1 MPEMGRREAVPHAA
15 DAFTAGQCNKEVTSK
30 LLYMISAERKLLQF
44 SKLSVDGRAF
54 KPAVRQFE

>member
-1 MPEMGRREAVPHAA
+1 MPHAA
-15 DAFTAGQCNKEVTSK
+15 DAFTVRHCNKEVTRR
-30 LLYMISAERKLLQF
+30 LLYMISGESKLLQF